1 MKYVIAHSTGTCYLG
16 KNGWGS
22 KSFARRFESYEAAEE
37 FCVACELE
45 SQDVQI
51 EVA

>member
-1 MKYVIAHSTGTCYLG
+1 MKYVIAHSTGSCYLG

-22 KSFARRFESYEAAEE
+22 KSFARRFESYEAAME

-45 SQDVQI
+45 SQGVQI
-51 EVA
+51 ELA